1 MNRFDLL
8 KNRNLSKWIGFLV
21 ALLIFGATVWYSN
34 QFAQQLKLEE
44 QTKMET
50 YAKAVQLIG
59 SDLSLSSDLSISS
72 DVQNFLLDIANR
84 NTTMPVVL
92 LGEMGEV
99 NAVMNIAEEIQSD
112 SLKMNSIIQS
122 MKEKRKPIEIDL
134 GELGKQFVYY
144 ENSSLLTRLQYYPM
158 ILIFIIILF
167 VYFSYWYF
175 KTLKN
180 TEQSFLW
187 AGMAKETA
195 HQIGT
200 PLSSLLGWVEILKM
214 EDMDQMPVI
223 EIEKDIHRLNQITER
238 FSKIGSLPE
247 LHPQNVIELTET
259 TVNYLRDR
267 ISKKVD
273 LRFNSSKEEIRIPL
287 NPALYSWVIENLVKN
302 AVDAMQNKG
311 AINVYITDSETKVTI
326 SVADTGPGI
335 AKQLH
340 KRIFEPGFT
349 TKTRGWGLGLSLAKR
364 IIENYHKGK
373 IFVAKSDKE
382 SGTEIKIILK
392 K

>member
-1 MNRFDLL
+1 MNRFTLL
-8 KNRNLSKWIGFLV
+8 KNRNLSKWIGFLF
-21 ALLIFGATVWYSN
+21 AFLIFGATIWYSN
-34 QFAQQLKLEE
+34 QFVKELRREE
-44 QTKMET
+44 QTKIEN
-50 YAKAVQLIG
+50 YAKAVQLFG
-59 SDLSLSSDLSISS
+59 SDEIFSSG
-72 DVQNFLLDIANR
+72 VQDYLLHITTGNK
-84 NTTMPVVL
+84 TMPVLLLDENNEVVL
-92 LGEMGEV
+92 ASNIPEEV
-99 NAVMNIAEEIQSD
+99 QMD
-112 SLKMNSIIQS
+112 SLRMDRLIRR
-122 MKEKRKPIEIDL
+122 MKELHEPIEVDL
-134 GELGKQFVYY
+134 GELGKQYVYY
-144 ENSSLLTRLQYYPM
+144 ENSPLLTRLQYYPI
-158 ILIFIIILF
+158 ILILVIILF

-200 PLSSLLGWVEILKM
+200 PLSSLLGWVEILRL
-214 EDMDQMPVI
+214 ENANPESVD

-247 LHPQNVIELTET
+247 LQMNNLVEVTES
-259 TVNYLRDR
+259 TVKYLKDR
-267 ISKKVD
+267 ISRGIEFQFK
-273 LRFNSSKEEIRIPL
+273 SEKEEIRIPL
-287 NPALYSWVIENLVKN
+287 NIALYSWVIENLVKN
-302 AVDAMQNKG
+302 AADAMQNKG
-311 AINVYITDSETKVTI
+311 ALSVYISDTSDFVTV
-326 SVADTGPGI
+326 SVADTGSGI
-335 AKQLH
+335 PKRLY

-364 IIENYHKGK
+364 IIEDYHKGK

>member
-44 QTKMET
+44 QTKMEI
-50 YAKAVQLIG
+50 YARAVQLLG
-59 SDLSLSSDLSISS
+59 SDATLSSEA
-72 DVQNFLLDIANR
+72 QNFLIDITNG

-99 NAVMNIAEEIQSD
+99 NAVMNIAEEVQSD
-112 SLKMNSIIQS
+112 SLKMKSKVES
-122 MKEKRKPIEIDL
+122 MKAKRQPIEIDL

-144 ENSSLLTRLQYYPM
+144 ENSPLLTRLQYYPM

-247 LHPQNVIELTET
+247 LQPHNVIEITET

-287 NPALYSWVIENLVKN
+287 NVALYSWVIENLVKN

-311 AINVYITDSETKVTI
+311 AINVYVADTENRVTI
-326 SVADTGPGI
+326 TVSDTGPGI
-335 AKQLH
+335 PKQLH

-373 IFVAKSDKE
+373 IFVAKSDKD
-382 SGTEIKIILK
+382 SGTEIKIVLK
-392 K
+392 KNKE

>member
-8 KNRNLSKWIGFLV
+8 KNRNLSKWIGFLF
-21 ALLIFGATVWYSN
+21 AFLIFGATVWYSN
-34 QFAQQLKLEE
+34 QFVQQLKVEE
-44 QTKMET
+44 QQKMET
-50 YAKAVQLIG
+50 YAKAVQLMG
-59 SDLSLSSDLSISS
+59 SDEFLSSDT
-72 DVQNFLLDIANR
+72 QNFLIDIANG

-92 LGEMGEV
+92 LSETGEL
-99 NAVMNIAEEIQSD
+99 NSALNIPEDDQAD
-112 SLKMNSIIQS
+112 SLKMERIINH
-122 MKEKRKPIEIDL
+122 MKQLRDPILIDL
-134 GELGKQFVYY
+134 GEFGKQYVYY
-144 ENSSLLTRLQYYPM
+144 ENSPLLTRLQYYPI
-158 ILIFIIILF
+158 ILILVIILF

-214 EDMDQMPVI
+214 EEMDQEPVL
-223 EIEKDIHRLNQITER
+223 EIEKDIYRLNQITER

-247 LHPQNVIELTET
+247 LQPANLIEVTET
-259 TVNYLRDR
+259 SVNYLRDR

-273 LRFNSSKEEIRIPL
+273 LRFNSDKEEIRIPL
-287 NPALYSWVIENLVKN
+287 NVALYSWVIENLVKN
-302 AVDAMQNKG
+302 SVDAMQNKG
-311 AINVYITDSETKVTI
+311 AINVYVTDKENSVI
-326 SVADTGPGI
+326 VSVADTGPGMP
-335 AKQLH
+335 KKLH

-349 TKTRGWGLGLSLAKR
+349 TKQRGWGLGLSLAKR

-382 SGTEIKIILK
+382 SGTEIRILMRK
-392 K
+392 RMIE

>member
-34 QFAQQLKLEE
+34 QFAHQLKLEE

-50 YAKAVQLIG
+50 YAKAVQLMG
-59 SDLSLSSDLSISS
+59 SDLSLSSDA
-72 DVQNFLLDIANR
+72 QNFLLDIANR

>member
-8 KNRNLSKWIGFLV
+8 KNRNLSKWIGFLF
-21 ALLIFGATVWYSN
+21 AFLIFGATVWYSN
-34 QFAQQLKLEE
+34 QFVQQLKVEE
-44 QTKMET
+44 QQKMET
-50 YAKAVQLIG
+50 YAKAVQLMG
-59 SDLSLSSDLSISS
+59 SDEFLSSDT
-72 DVQNFLLDIANR
+72 QNFLIDIANG

-92 LGEMGEV
+92 LSETGEL
-99 NAVMNIAEEIQSD
+99 NSALNIPEDDQAD
-112 SLKMNSIIQS
+112 SLKMERIINH
-122 MKEKRKPIEIDL
+122 MKQLRDPILIDL
-134 GELGKQFVYY
+134 GEFGKQYVYY
-144 ENSSLLTRLQYYPM
+144 ENSPLLTRLQYYPI
-158 ILIFIIILF
+158 ILILVIILF

-214 EDMDQMPVI
+214 EEMDQEPVL
-223 EIEKDIHRLNQITER
+223 EIEKDIYRLNQITER

-247 LHPQNVIELTET
+247 LQPANLIEVTET
-259 TVNYLRDR
+259 SVNYLRYR

-273 LRFNSSKEEIRIPL
+273 LRFNSDKEEIRIPL
-287 NPALYSWVIENLVKN
+287 NVALYSWVIENLVKN
-302 AVDAMQNKG
+302 SVDAMQNKG
-311 AINVYITDSETKVTI
+311 AINVYVTDKENSVI
-326 SVADTGPGI
+326 VSVADTGPGMP
-335 AKQLH
+335 KKLH

-349 TKTRGWGLGLSLAKR
+349 TKQRGWGLGLSLAKR

-382 SGTEIKIILK
+382 SGTEIRILMRK
-392 K
+392 RMIE

>member
-1 MNRFDLL
+1 MNRFNLL
-8 KNRNLSKWIGFLV
+8 KNRNLSKWIGFLI
-21 ALLIFGATVWYSN
+21 AFLIFGITIWYSN
-34 QFAQQLKLEE
+34 QFVQQLKVEE
-44 QTKMET
+44 KIKIES
-50 YAKAVQLIG
+50 YAQAVQLLG
-59 SDLSLSSDLSISS
+59 SAEELNS
-72 DVQNFLLDIANR
+72 DVQKYLFEIISGNK
-84 NTTMPVVL
+84 TMPVVL
-92 LGEMGEV
+92 VEETGEI
-99 NAVMNIAEEIQSD
+99 NQVMNISDEIQND
-112 SLKMNSIIQS
+112 PGRMNKLVRK
-122 MKEKRKPIEIDL
+122 MKELHDPIEINL
-134 GELGKQFVYY
+134 GVLGKQFVYY
-144 ENSSLLTRLQYYPM
+144 ENSPLLIRLQYYPI

-167 VYFSYWYF
+167 VYFSFWYF
-175 KTLKN
+175 RTLKN

-214 EDMDQMPVI
+214 EEVNQEPVL

-247 LHPQNVIELTET
+247 LQTNNIVEVTKT

-273 LRFNSSKEEIRIPL
+273 LQFKSEKGEIRIPL
-287 NPALYSWVIENLVKN
+287 NIALYSWVIENLVKN
-302 AVDAMQNKG
+302 AVDAMHNKG
-311 AINVYITDSETKVTI
+311 AISVYISDSEQLVTI

-335 AKQLH
+335 PKNLH

-349 TKTRGWGLGLSLAKR
+349 TKQRGWGLGLSLAKR
-364 IIENYHKGK
+364 IIQDYHKGK
-373 IFVAKSDKE
+373 IFVAKSDKG

-392 K
+392 KLKA

>member
-21 ALLIFGATVWYSN
+21 AFLIFGATVWYSN
-34 QFAQQLKLEE
+34 QFAQQLKKEE

-50 YAKAVQLIG
+50 YAKAVQLMG
-59 SDLSLSSDLSISS
+59 SDLTLSSDA
-72 DVQNFLLDIANR
+72 QNFLLDIANR

-92 LGEMGEV
+92 VGEMGEV
-99 NAVMNIAEEIQSD
+99 NAVMNIDEEIQSD
-112 SLKMNSIIQS
+112 SLKMKSIIQS

-247 LHPQNVIELTET
+247 LHPHNVIELTET

-273 LRFNSSKEEIRIPL
+273 LRFNSSKEEIRIPI
-287 NPALYSWVIENLVKN
+287 NQALYSWVIENLVKN

-311 AINVYITDSETKVTI
+311 AINVYITDSDSKVTI
-326 SVADTGPGI
+326 SVSDTGLGI
-335 AKQLH
+335 PKPLH

-373 IFVAKSDKE
+373 IFVAKSDKD
-382 SGTEIKIILK
+382 SGTEIRIILRK
-392 K
+392 

>member
-1 MNRFDLL
+1 MNHFTLL
-8 KNRNLSKWIGFLV
+8 KNRNLNKWIGFLI
-21 ALLIFGATVWYSN
+21 AFLIFGATIWYSN
-34 QFAQQLKLEE
+34 QFVQELRKEE
-44 QTKMET
+44 QTKIEN
-50 YAKAVQLIG
+50 YAKAVQLFG
-59 SDLSLSSDLSISS
+59 SDEQFSSG
-72 DVQNFLLDIANR
+72 VQDYLLNITSGNK
-84 NTTMPVVL
+84 TMPVIL
-92 LGEMGEV
+92 LDEQGEIILV
-99 NAVMNIAEEIQSD
+99 NNISEEIQENP
-112 SLKMNSIIQS
+112 LKMNRLVIR
-122 MKEKRKPIEIDL
+122 MKELHEPIEVDL
-134 GELGKQFVYY
+134 GELGKQYVYY
-144 ENSSLLTRLQYYPM
+144 ENSPLLTRLQYYPI

-200 PLSSLLGWVEILKM
+200 PLSSLLGWVEILRL
-214 EDMDQMPVI
+214 EEANPESVD

-247 LHPQNVIELTET
+247 LQLNNVVEITET
-259 TVNYLRDR
+259 TVKYLKDR
-267 ISKKVD
+267 ISKGIEFQFKAE
-273 LRFNSSKEEIRIPL
+273 KEEIRIPL
-287 NPALYSWVIENLVKN
+287 NVALYSWVVENLVKN
-302 AVDAMQNKG
+302 AADAMQNKG
-311 AINVYITDSETKVTI
+311 ALSIYISDTRDLVTI
-326 SVADTGPGI
+326 SVADTGSGI
-335 AKQLH
+335 PKRLY

-364 IIENYHKGK
+364 IIEDYHKGK

-382 SGTEIKIILK
+382 SGTEIQIVLK